1 MKLVKIHKSWKSILK
16 TLICKI
22 KCLRKMI
29 NYSFYFPQED
39 EKVDKRFNSFSLKM
53 NGFHPKINNKVT
65 KYDSFQ
71 MEQWL
76 NHHY

>member
-1 MKLVKIHKSWKSILK
+1 
-16 TLICKI
+16 
-22 KCLRKMI
+22 MI